1 MGKVN
6 SKIRG
11 KIVEKF
17 GSQREFSKA
26 VGLTEQSITAKL
38 SGKTDISQ
46 KDMLKWAEVLDIQT
60 SEISDYFFAD

>member
-1 MGKVN
+1 MSKAN

-17 GSQREFSKA
+17 GSQREFAKA
-26 VGLTEQSITAKL
+26 AGLTEQTITAKL

-46 KDMLKWAEVLDIQT
+46 KDMLKWAEILQIQE
-60 SEISDYFFAD
+60 SEIGDYFFGD